1 MKDLQT
7 FLKEYEK
14 AYPNLVVH
22 VDQEVNAKWDASAI
36 ALKAQ
41 KELREP
47 PVFIFHRIRTTAG
60 KISPLPLVLNL
71 FASRQRS
78 AFAVGSS
85 FEQIGRDLFQRREKR
100 IKPVVVSRS
109 DAPVKQI
116 IHKGDTVNQQEIPAL
131 VHAAWDPGPYVSAG
145 YLTTYDPDRHYG
157 LRPPA

>member
-14 AYPNLVVH
+14 AFPDLVVH
-22 VDQEVNAKWDASAI
+22 VDQEVNARWEASAI

-100 IKPVVVSRS
+100 IKPVVVSCS
-109 DAPVKQI
+109 DAPRRSTSRNLLSLRG
-116 IHKGDTVNQQEIPAL
+116 HGA
-131 VHAAWDPGPYVSAG
+131 DPSE
-145 YLTTYDPDRHYG
+145 G
-157 LRPPA
+157 LFT

>member
-22 VDQEVNAKWDASAI
+22 VDQEVNAKWDAAAI

-60 KISPLPLVLNL
+60 QISPLPLVLNL

-85 FEQIGRDLFQRREKR
+85 FEQIGRDLFQRREKK
-100 IKPVVVSRS
+100 I
-109 DAPVKQI
+109 
-116 IHKGDTVNQQEIPAL
+116 
-131 VHAAWDPGPYVSAG
+131 
-145 YLTTYDPDRHYG
+145 
-157 LRPPA
+157 